1 MKYLVLIFAS
11 YFLINTTFSQVKTAY
26 QLSDF
31 DELIVIGNFQVE
43 VVQSDRKEALVSK
56 HADEVDLNNLSFS
69 YTKNVLTIKYSGS
82 FVETIAGKEMLIKA
96 IKNTASSPFHIG
108 ENERG
113 WKADLDF
120 IIKSYEQVERLSNL
134 DVKPLKVEEYSI
146 DWSKI

>member
-11 YFLINTTFSQVKTAY
+11 YFLINTTFSQDKTAY

-82 FVETIAGKEMLIKA
+82 FVETIDIHLVINSPHPLNHIEARRGAEIRVNHAG
-96 IKNTASSPFHIG
+96 
-108 ENERG
+108 
-113 WKADLDF
+113 DF
-120 IIKSYEQVERLSNL
+120 DSNVSYKSDSGGKLL
-134 DVKPLKVEEYSI
+134 
-146 DWSKI
+146 